1 MGIKMWYAYVS
12 LMAAAD
18 TDEGVYT
25 EKKRTKSYFHL
36 VFLTLMA
43 KKQMLATNEK

>member
-25 EKKRTKSYFHL
+25 EKKEQKAIFIWFS
-36 VFLTLMA
+36 
-43 KKQMLATNEK
+43 

>member
-25 EKKRTKSYFHL
+25 KKKNKKLFSFG
-36 VFLTLMA
+36 FLNA
-43 KKQMLATNEK
+43 NG